1 MTGASLVD
9 VLAEHAATL
18 ERVVVRPAGDARE
31 VVADGR
37 LVAVLGPAEMELRLR
52 PAVAAAALRT
62 PDVGASPRGR
72 GWIRFVPEEIDEF
85 ARDRAVAWLDSAVRL
100 VTEGEPGT

>member
-1 MTGASLVD
+1 VTGASLVD

-18 ERVVVRPAGDARE
+18 ERVVVRSAGAARE
-31 VVADGR
+31 VLVDGR
-37 LVAVLGPAEMELRLR
+37 LVAVLGPADMELCLR
-52 PAVAAAALRT
+52 TAVAVAALRT

-72 GWIRFVPEEIDEF
+72 GWIRFAPEEVDEF

-100 VTEGEPGT
+100 VTEGDPLN